1 MPNTR
6 FAARAKMI
14 GKFKS
19 GTNCSFNI
27 TPCQQMAIAI
37 AKPFVKSFRTV
48 MEDMYKEPIT
58 RPDLR
63 KIVITITLP

>member
-48 MEDMYKEPIT
+48 MENPKPLPFQPCTGELNFFEP
-58 RPDLR
+58 
-63 KIVITITLP
+63 KI